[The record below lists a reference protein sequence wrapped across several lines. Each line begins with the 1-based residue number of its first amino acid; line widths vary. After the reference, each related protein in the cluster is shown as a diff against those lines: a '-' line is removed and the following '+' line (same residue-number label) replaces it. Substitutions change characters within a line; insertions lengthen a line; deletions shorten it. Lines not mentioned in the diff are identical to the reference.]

1 MLIVNFLT
9 MFDVWSSVDAD
20 LIFPIVCNNKVAAR
34 PAIFHLSV
42 SSVKLDFF
50 IAKKS
55 QFFN

>member
-1 MLIVNFLT
+1 